1 VWRPASGIRAE
12 PQRYGFDKEIVV
24 TPDNRAA
31 GCLEVLSRVMNVGLL
46 LAGSAGRLEFANTL
60 ALELLGCESEE
71 ELQQRWTEFRR
82 LLQIDVALPTSAVK
96 PKRITVNFPLAKGM
110 RFLRLEIHT
119 PHEEACTGCLVLL
132 KDRQAGDILETDL
145 LLASRMRSLVHVYRV
160 LAHDL
165 KAPLNAMQ
173 LTLELLADS
182 VGHDAGSDG
191 RGRRQRHVEVL
202 REELARLNRILQTML
217 DQKEPM
223 DAVPQIFDLREVIR
237 EVVVL
242 LAPQARG
249 QRVEMRT
256 QVPEATVP
264 LRGYR
269 DRLKQALL
277 NIAING
283 LEAMPGGGRLAI
295 DLTAQATGVCVR
307 IADTGS
313 GIPEELLDEI
323 DQIYFTTKK
332 TGSGIGLYVA
342 RLVVESHGG
351 AILVRSDLGAGA
363 CFTVN
368 LPLGTGMGG
377 ADATEHAHERENTS
391 LL

>member
-1 VWRPASGIRAE
+1 VAQENSVSGWL
-12 PQRYGFDKEIVV
+12 D
-24 TPDNRAA
+24 
-31 GCLEVLSRVMNVGLL
+31 VLSRVMNVGVLL
-46 LAGSAGRLEFANTL
+46 VGPAGRLEFANAL
-60 ALELLGCESEE
+60 ALDLLGCAGED
-71 ELQQRWTEFRR
+71 ELRQRWQEFEG
-82 LLQIDVALPTSAVK
+82 LLHIDARQAAPGGK
-96 PKRITVNFPLAKGM
+96 PKRITVDFPLDKGM

-119 PHEEACTGCLVLL
+119 LQEETCEGCLVLL

-182 VGHDAGSDG
+182 AAQDVATGG
-191 RGRRQRHVEVL
+191 RARRQRHVEVL

-217 DQKEPM
+217 DQKEAM
-223 DAVPQIFDLREVIR
+223 HAVPHVFDLREVIR
-237 EVVVL
+237 EIVVL

-249 QRVEMRT
+249 QRVEMRI
-256 QVPEATVP
+256 QLPERAVS
-264 LRGYR
+264 LQGYR

-295 DLTAQATGVCVR
+295 DLHAQAADASVR
-307 IADTGS
+307 IADSGS
-313 GIPEELLDEI
+313 GIPDELLDEI
-323 DQIYFTTKK
+323 HQIYFTTKK
-332 TGSGIGLYVA
+332 SGSGIGLYVA

-351 AILVRSDLGAGA
+351 EILVHSEPGTGA

-368 LPLGTGMGG
+368 LPLRNQMSAGVDAAAAGG
-377 ADATEHAHERENTS
+377 FS
-391 LL
+391 

>member
-1 VWRPASGIRAE
+1 LRAIAA
-12 PQRYGFDKEIVV
+12 PKENSVV
-24 TPDNRAA
+24 TVRNSAA
-31 GCLEVLSRVMNVGLL
+31 GWLDVLSRVMNVGVLL
-46 LAGSAGRLEFANTL
+46 VGPAGRLEFANRL
-60 ALELLGCESEE
+60 AVQLLGCGSENG
-71 ELQQRWTEFRR
+71 LQQRWAEFRR
-82 LLQIDVALPTSAVK
+82 LLQIDPQQAMTGPK
-96 PKRITVNFPLAKGM
+96 PRRTTVDFPLDQGM
-110 RFLRLEIHT
+110 RYLRLEIHAL
-119 PHEEACTGCLVLL
+119 PDGAGRGRLVLL
-132 KDRQAGDILETDL
+132 RDRQAGDILETDL

-182 VGHDAGSDG
+182 AGHDTGADG
-191 RGRRQRHVEVL
+191 VTRRHRHVEVL

-223 DAVPQIFDLREVIR
+223 NAVPHVFDLREVIR
-237 EVVVL
+237 EIVVL

-249 QRVEMRT
+249 QRVEMRI
-256 QVPEATVP
+256 QLPEDAVS
-264 LRGYR
+264 LQGYR

-295 DLTAQATGVCVR
+295 DLDTRAANASVR
-307 IADTGS
+307 IADSGA

-323 DQIYFTTKK
+323 DLIYFTTKK
-332 TGSGIGLYVA
+332 SGSGIGLYVA

-351 AILVRSDLGAGA
+351 EIVVQSEPGAGA
-363 CFTVN
+363 CFTVK
-368 LPLGTGMGG
+368 LPLLDEMSAGANVVAGG
-377 ADATEHAHERENTS
+377 FS
-391 LL
+391 

>member
-1 VWRPASGIRAE
+1 VAPDRLECR
-12 PQRYGFDKEIVV
+12 GFDGDIVV
-24 TPDNRAA
+24 SPDANAA
-31 GCLEVLSRVMNVGLL
+31 GCLDVLSRVMNVGLL
-46 LAGSAGRLEFANTL
+46 LVGSVGRLEFANTL
-60 ALELLGCESEE
+60 ALELLGCETEE
-71 ELQQRWTEFRR
+71 ELQQRWTDFRR
-82 LLQIDVALPTSAVK
+82 LLQLDLGLVTTGLK
-96 PKRITVNFPLAKGM
+96 PKRTTVNLPLNKGT

-119 PHEEACTGCLVLL
+119 PQEEACTGCLVLL
-132 KDRQAGDILETDL
+132 KDRQAGDSLETDL

-182 VGHDAGSDG
+182 VGQDAGNAG
-191 RGRRQRHVEVL
+191 GGRRQRHVEVL

-223 DAVPQIFDLREVIR
+223 DAVPHIFDLREVIR

-249 QRVEMRT
+249 QRVDMRT
-256 QVPEATVP
+256 QVPEEAVS

-269 DRLKQALL
+269 DRVKQALL

-283 LEAMPGGGRLAI
+283 LEAMPGGGRLNI
-295 DLTAQATGVCVR
+295 ELTAQAKSACLQ

-332 TGSGIGLYVA
+332 SGSGIGLYVA

-351 AILVRSDLGAGA
+351 AIVVQSDPGSGT

-368 LPLGTGMGG
+368 LPLQNEASAANLAG
-377 ADATEHAHERENTS
+377 ALRTMDAEVHRNA
-391 LL
+391 

>member
-1 VWRPASGIRAE
+1 
-12 PQRYGFDKEIVV
+12 
-24 TPDNRAA
+24 
-31 GCLEVLSRVMNVGLL
+31 MNVGLL
-46 LAGSAGRLEFANTL
+46 LVDSAGRFEFASTL
-60 ALELLGCESEE
+60 ALELLGCDTEE
-71 ELQQRWTEFRR
+71 ELQRRWTDFGR
-82 LLQIDVALPTSAVK
+82 LLQLDAGPTSGVK
-96 PKRITVNFPLAKGM
+96 PKRTTVNLPLNKGT

-119 PHEEACTGCLVLL
+119 PQEKTGCLVLL

-182 VGHDAGSDG
+182 VGHDAGTAG
-191 RGRRQRHVEVL
+191 GGRRQRHVEVL

-223 DAVPQIFDLREVIR
+223 DAVPQIFDLREVVR

-249 QRVEMRT
+249 QRVDLRI
-256 QVPEATVP
+256 QVPEGTVS

-295 DLTAQATGVCVR
+295 ELTARATGACLQ

-332 TGSGIGLYVA
+332 SGSGIGLYVA

-351 AILVRSDLGAGA
+351 AILVQSDPGTGT

-368 LPLGTGMGG
+368 LPLQNETPG
-377 ADATEHAHERENTS
+377 ANVAVGALRTMEAKVDRNS
-391 LL
+391 